1 MAKSNK
7 TGVRIQ
13 RHTMLCYAMITPTS
27 RQRTSACRMCLEML
41 RQMLPAILSALLYLV
56 ASGRL

>member
-1 MAKSNK
+1 MAMAK
-7 TGVRIQ
+7 T
-13 RHTMLCYAMITPTS
+13 TS
-27 RQRTSACRMCLEML
+27 RQCMPECRMCLEML